1 MPLVCSVC
9 THPKLKEI
17 NTALVAGVPSLR
29 DMAGLYGLTKSALD
43 RHRKCNGAALARRA
57 EVIADR
63 RGESLAEEIRR
74 KKAEAEEIQAMATR
88 DGDPRTALMAV
99 KVYADLVKLL
109 LDAAALAASGPDEVE
124 VILQVRAD

>member
-1 MPLVCSVC
+1 MPQTCTVCR
-9 THPKLKEI
+9 HPEVETI
-17 NTALVAGVPSLR
+17 NAELLSKRPVRDIAGRHGLSKTAVAEH
-29 DMAGLYGLTKSALD
+29 K
-43 RHRKCNGAALARRA
+43 KCNGAALARRA

-63 RGESLAEEIRR
+63 RAESLADEIRR
-74 KKAEAEEIQAMATR
+74 KKAEAEEIQAQATR

-124 VILQVRAD
+124 VVLRVGAE